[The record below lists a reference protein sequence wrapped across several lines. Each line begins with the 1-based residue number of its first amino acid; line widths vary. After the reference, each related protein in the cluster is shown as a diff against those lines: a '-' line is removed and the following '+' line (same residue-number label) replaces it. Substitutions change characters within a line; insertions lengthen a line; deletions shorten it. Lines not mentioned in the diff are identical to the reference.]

1 MAPWTPCISFLAFD
15 GKNYATGCPFLTK
28 IMRQGITIED
38 CAKDG
43 GEEFFTKMHCVRITN
58 L

>member
-1 MAPWTPCISFLAFD
+1 MGHSMSHNIKQQIS
-15 GKNYATGCPFLTK
+15 
-28 IMRQGITIED
+28 IED

-43 GEEFFTKMHCVRITN
+43 GKEFFTKMHCVRITN